1 MATVV
6 FNIYLPWEPKS
17 LFQVD
22 IKCHDLGH
30 PNVAILS
37 ISPSSNVPEAR
48 FSSTSFWTDDDGLL
62 GTAVS
67 GRRER
72 ADGTAASPR
81 FLNICWHY

>member
-6 FNIYLPWEPKS
+6 FNISLDDKTLSPISLCFKS
-17 LFQVD
+17 TSIVMTS
-22 IKCHDLGH
+22 
-30 PNVAILS
+30 ILS
-37 ISPSSNVPEAR
+37 ISPSCNVPEAR
-48 FSSTSFWTDDDGLL
+48 FFSTSFWTVDDGQL